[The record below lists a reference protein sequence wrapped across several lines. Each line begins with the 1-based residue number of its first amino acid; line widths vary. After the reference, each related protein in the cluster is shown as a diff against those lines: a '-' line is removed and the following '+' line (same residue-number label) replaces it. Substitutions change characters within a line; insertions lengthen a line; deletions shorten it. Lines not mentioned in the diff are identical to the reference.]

1 MSGKIILKTIRCSVA
16 NSMVSRFFNVFLR
29 FENVWR
35 LSPQSRLQRNILKV
49 LHQFSENVI
58 RERRL
63 KLSGLVNNNSIES
76 IEDTGIKQKKAFI
89 DILLNST
96 IEGKPLS
103 DLDIR
108 EEVDTFMFEV

>member
-1 MSGKIILKTIRCSVA
+1 MIFHAIRFSVA

-29 FENVWR
+29 FENIWR
-35 LSPQSRLQRNILKV
+35 LSLHSREQRNILKV

-58 RERRL
+58 RERRS
-63 KLSGLVNNNSIES
+63 KLNGLINNNSIES
-76 IEDTGIKQKKAFI
+76 IDDIGIKQKKAFI
-89 DILLNST
+89 DILLNAT

-103 DLDIR
+103 DMDIR